1 MFTRRIVLLLI
12 TLFAFTLPAAA
23 DMGLRGWGPRVGLA
37 SDPDQVLLGVHWDVG
52 EFAPQVRF
60 VPNVQLGVGDDVIV
74 IEGTAPVH
82 YVFGTTDAGFAPYVG
97 GGLAIAW
104 IDVDRN
110 GQGNGNDFDEDDS
123 DVELGAKALGGM
135 EWKLSGGSHFFVEL
149 NLGIGDLHDF
159 QAVAGWTF

>member
-1 MFTRRIVLLLI
+1 
-12 TLFAFTLPAAA
+12 
-23 DMGLRGWGPRVGLA
+23 MGLRGWGPRVGVA
-37 SDPDQVLLGVHWDVG
+37 SEPDQVLLGVHWDVG

-74 IEGTAPVH
+74 LEGTAPVH

-135 EWKLSGGSHFFVEL
+135 EWKLSGGSRFFVEL